1 VLSSHGEILWESE
14 NCVDNSKYNPG
25 ASVELIPCHGMEG
38 NQKWIHDK
46 KSVSISYFMQV
57 LIKLFQAL
65 IESHRES
72 PQACNKRLNKH
83 KTFCCNIKSSGLCK
97 HSRTALNTFL
107 SHLGHN

>member
-46 KSVSISYFMQV
+46 KSVSISYNISLQYKIIRIV
-57 LIKLFQAL
+57 Q
-65 IESHRES
+65 
-72 PQACNKRLNKH
+72 
-83 KTFCCNIKSSGLCK
+83 TFKNCFKYFFL
-97 HSRTALNTFL
+97 TFRA
-107 SHLGHN
+107 